1 MLFFE
6 ADAGAVEEPP
16 DRSDPRLL
24 LTLIEQ
30 TALDF
35 FQCQVGLLPNQS
47 KKPFLMLLQRGPAV
61 ALVGFGL
68 KAAALPPAL
77 RPADRRR
84 IPNHKLSRSRSCRRA
99 ALNNLDHSNPQIVR
113 IPHCRPPQSEKAT
126 ESYSRLSVNPF
137 DSQKME
143 NALKTD
149 IPTLLSADILTDSH
163 KVYYGILLFTIK
175 SGSWINT
182 DLNWMSALVSTPESP
197 IPYGA
202 PSRRTQAPS
211 PLLGEA
217 DALPCE
223 PDIAAAAG
231 RCNKPIMPWLLIRA
245 APRDTVTHD
254 QQDDLRERTSF
265 KIRVPVSP
273 LWTSMFKAF
282 DAAPASINFSEV
294 Y

>member
-6 ADAGAVEEPP
+6 ADAVAVEEPP

-47 KKPFLMLLQRGPAV
+47 KQPFLMLLQRRPAL

-68 KAAALPPAL
+68 KAAGLPPAL

-143 NALKTD
+143 NALENTNEQEVLNHLASLHEEGL
-149 IPTLLSADILTDSH
+149 ISGPTPHRSSITGEFDLVLVNDLT
-163 KVYYGILLFTIK
+163 
-175 SGSWINT
+175 
-182 DLNWMSALVSTPESP
+182 
-197 IPYGA
+197 
-202 PSRRTQAPS
+202 
-211 PLLGEA
+211 
-217 DALPCE
+217 
-223 PDIAAAAG
+223 
-231 RCNKPIMPWLLIRA
+231 
-245 APRDTVTHD
+245 
-254 QQDDLRERTSF
+254 
-265 KIRVPVSP
+265 
-273 LWTSMFKAF
+273 
-282 DAAPASINFSEV
+282 
-294 Y
+294 

>member
-6 ADAGAVEEPP
+6 ADAVAVEEPP

-47 KKPFLMLLQRGPAV
+47 KQPFLMLLQRRPAL

-143 NALKTD
+143 NALGLPPSR
-149 IPTLLSADILTDSH
+149 PTRGAIARRHERGAGCGGREGVRRARPSQ
-163 KVYYGILLFTIK
+163 GEM
-175 SGSWINT
+175 N
-182 DLNWMSALVSTPESP
+182 LVS
-197 IPYGA
+197 GQ
-202 PSRRTQAPS
+202 RRA
-211 PLLGEA
+211 
-217 DALPCE
+217 
-223 PDIAAAAG
+223 
-231 RCNKPIMPWLLIRA
+231 R
-245 APRDTVTHD
+245 
-254 QQDDLRERTSF
+254 
-265 KIRVPVSP
+265 
-273 LWTSMFKAF
+273 
-282 DAAPASINFSEV
+282 
-294 Y
+294 

>member
-6 ADAGAVEEPP
+6 ADAVAVEEPP

-47 KKPFLMLLQRGPAV
+47 KQPFLMLLQRRPAL

-143 NALKTD
+143 NALAD
-149 IPTLLSADILTDSH
+149 MRPAPTAGVIMKPVP
-163 KVYYGILLFTIK
+163 KVMPAAMGMAT
-175 SGSWINT
+175 
-182 DLNWMSALVSTPESP
+182 AL
-197 IPYGA
+197 
-202 PSRRTQAPS
+202 
-211 PLLGEA
+211 
-217 DALPCE
+217 
-223 PDIAAAAG
+223 
-231 RCNKPIMPWLLIRA
+231 
-245 APRDTVTHD
+245 
-254 QQDDLRERTSF
+254 
-265 KIRVPVSP
+265 
-273 LWTSMFKAF
+273 
-282 DAAPASINFSEV
+282 
-294 Y
+294 

>member
-1 MLFFE
+1 MSGRSCWAARMFFFE
-6 ADAGAVEEPP
+6 ADAGGVEEPQ
-16 DRSDPRLL
+16 DRSGPRLL

-47 KKPFLMLLQRGPAV
+47 KQPFLMLLQRRPALP
-61 ALVGFGL
+61 LVGLGL

-143 NALKTD
+143 NALVEVDGTHLQLGTD
-149 IPTLLSADILTDSH
+149 GPQRFKGTL
-163 KVYYGILLFTIK
+163 K
-175 SGSWINT
+175 
-182 DLNWMSALVSTPESP
+182 
-197 IPYGA
+197 
-202 PSRRTQAPS
+202 
-211 PLLGEA
+211 
-217 DALPCE
+217 
-223 PDIAAAAG
+223 
-231 RCNKPIMPWLLIRA
+231 
-245 APRDTVTHD
+245 TVTIHW
-254 QQDDLRERTSF
+254 RRA
-265 KIRVPVSP
+265 KP
-273 LWTSMFKAF
+273 
-282 DAAPASINFSEV
+282 NF
-294 Y
+294 